1 MIIKES
7 EIFTRWFKKLK
18 DIVLVRVI
26 YRYIQRLKLNNF
38 SNVKSVGDGV
48 HEIKIDYQKGYR
60 IYFSNIDGQIILLLC
75 GGDKSS
81 QQKDIEKAK
90 QIKKFYE
97 YGGR

>member
-7 EIFTRWFKKLK
+7 EIFTKWFEKLK
-18 DIVLVRVI
+18 DRVLARVI
-26 YRYIQRLKLNNF
+26 YRYIQRLMLTNF

-60 IYFSNIDGQIILLLC
+60 VYFTNINRQIILLLC

-81 QQKDIEKAK
+81 QKKDVEKAK
-90 QIKKFYE
+90 QIKKLYE
-97 YGGR
+97 YRGR